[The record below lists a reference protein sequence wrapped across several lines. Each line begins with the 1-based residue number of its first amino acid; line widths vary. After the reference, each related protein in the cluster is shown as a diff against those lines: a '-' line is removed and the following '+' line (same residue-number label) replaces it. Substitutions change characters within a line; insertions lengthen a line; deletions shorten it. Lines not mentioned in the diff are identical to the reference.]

1 MSETLIFISTGF
13 WIWMLVDCF
22 QNKLSRS
29 NWFWIVL
36 FLYVPGALI
45 YFLNES
51 FKSQPR
57 KVISPL
63 RHLQLRQ
70 ELYKATIGVKH
81 IGKAYQYLILGNI
94 LLELGEF
101 DRAEFAY
108 QKALSKEPKNPY
120 ALWGAA
126 SVAFDRA
133 RFAVAARHLELLLKI
148 DPKHLQGDAS
158 LLYAKVLF
166 NLCKWSVARSH
177 LKEDIYYWGH
187 PESTIMLAKIELQD
201 GNIGTARKLLQ
212 DLLSKLRDS
221 PTYHQ
226 GRHQKVIREAK
237 NTLRDISSSKF
248 KII

>member
-1 MSETLIFISTGF
+1 MSETLVLIITGF
-13 WIWMLVDCF
+13 WIWMLVDCY
-22 QNKLSRS
+22 QTKLNRTS
-29 NWFWIVL
+29 WFWIVL

-45 YFLNES
+45 YFFNES

-57 KVISPL
+57 KVLSPI

-70 ELYKATIGVKH
+70 ELYRAKIGVKH

-101 DRAEFAY
+101 DRSELAY

-126 SVAFDRA
+126 SVAFDLS

-148 DPKHLQGDAS
+148 DPRHLQGDAS

-177 LKEDIYYWGH
+177 LKEDIHYWGH

-201 GNIGTARKLLQ
+201 GNVGLAKSLLEKLIF
-212 DLLSKLRDS
+212 KLKNS
-221 PTYHQ
+221 PAYHSR
-226 GRHQKVIREAK
+226 RHQQVIREAK
-237 NTLRDISSSKF
+237 SLLRNILLLKF
-248 KII
+248 QIK